1 MMGAKS
7 YIWKLPD
14 TLPSHSREVAKDHG
28 PDMQRWQTRVETEYP
43 HLVAHLIWDRDRLAA
58 LEQAVD
64 QVMADTDGIAGKDLL
79 RQSLLNRL
87 TGLGLLDTLLIDDR
101 NTEIMVNGPHA
112 VFCEQQGH
120 IIAVDLQFN
129 DADEVALLAQRLAH
143 RAGRELTTEHP
154 WCDAQLGDG
163 SRIHCVLPPI
173 SEQPVLTIRRAPRQ
187 PLEVMD
193 YLDGGAM
200 SLELWNDLKRWVG
213 LRRNLLVAGGAG
225 TGKTSLLRLLA
236 EQCGSDERLITIED
250 VRELNLRHP
259 HVVSLESYRQHTLH
273 TLMLN
278 ALRMRPDRIIVGE
291 VRGDEALEL
300 VEAMQTG
307 HPGSLSTVHS
317 QAPDM
322 RTIYRLARMC
332 AKGSAGI
339 PFDALVEQMTAT
351 IDIIVYM
358 KRYADGSR
366 RIDAVT
372 QVRPS
377 GLVPLWKYDGS
388 SFIKIGEYVDG

>member
-1 MMGAKS
+1 
-7 YIWKLPD
+7 
-14 TLPSHSREVAKDHG
+14 
-28 PDMQRWQTRVETEYP
+28 
-43 HLVAHLIWDRDRLAA
+43 
-58 LEQAVD
+58 
-64 QVMADTDGIAGKDLL
+64 
-79 RQSLLNRL
+79 
-87 TGLGLLDTLLIDDR
+87 
-101 NTEIMVNGPHA
+101 
-112 VFCEQQGH
+112 
-120 IIAVDLQFN
+120 
-129 DADEVALLAQRLAH
+129 
-143 RAGRELTTEHP
+143 
-154 WCDAQLGDG
+154 
-163 SRIHCVLPPI
+163 
-173 SEQPVLTIRRAPRQ
+173 
-187 PLEVMD
+187 
-193 YLDGGAM
+193 M
-200 SLELWNDLKRWVG
+200 SLELWDDLKRWVRS
-213 LRRNLLVAGGAG
+213 RRNLLVAGGAG

-259 HVVSLESYRQHTLH
+259 HVVSLEAHRQHTLH

-332 AKGSAGI
+332 VKGNAGI

-351 IDIIVYM
+351 IEIIVYM

-372 QVRPS
+372 QVMPS
-377 GLVPLWKYDGS
+377 GLFPLWKYDGYG
-388 SFIKIGEYVDG
+388 FVKMGDYVDG